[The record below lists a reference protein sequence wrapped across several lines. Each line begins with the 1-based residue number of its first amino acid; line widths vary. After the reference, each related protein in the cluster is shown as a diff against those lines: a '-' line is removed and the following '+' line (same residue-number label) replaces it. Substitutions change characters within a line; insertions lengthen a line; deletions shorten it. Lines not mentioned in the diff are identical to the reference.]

1 VSRWRR
7 RRASLRGLLS
17 RLVVMLAAVLAV
29 LIVVAVVGTVNTARD
44 YRSASQQAI
53 QRQGAA
59 NAFLV
64 NMLNAQSANRAYILL
79 ARGTD
84 RQAWNQARGLYD
96 SDLAVLRRALRGEPE
111 LLESADAVDRTA
123 QLWLRE
129 AIELISLRSQGQIDQ
144 AVRRVD
150 TGPAE
155 DRFAAFRREQRAL
168 LARIE
173 EKRLDDLAHN
183 DRNREL
189 TLAGVA
195 TATLLALLMVGLV
208 SRQVWRR
215 VGAPIDRV
223 GEGVSRVAR
232 GVLSDPVTVND
243 DAVREVAGLADAF
256 NTMQSEV
263 REEREQVAQSA
274 RREAAQR
281 TERQLWETVQ
291 QGLLPARLPA
301 PHGLRLT
308 ARYRPAER
316 ALLLG
321 GDFYDG
327 KLLPDGRL
335 ALMVGDM
342 AGHGAPAA
350 AQAAGL
356 RFGWRTLV
364 SVNPDPAAVMAG
376 LNTQMGSH
384 EQRADGIFASLIYML
399 LEPDG
404 GVSFATAGHPSPLLL
419 TREGCHEVPAEH
431 TGPLLGVLDD
441 AEWPVTRTE
450 LPVGGSLFLYT
461 DGLVE
466 ARRDGEVF
474 GVERACEVLAREW
487 NVALQLRVRRLVRAA
502 RRHEDERLRD
512 DVLVVAVERPA
523 IPDWRAAH

>member
-17 RLVVMLAAVLAV
+17 LLVVMLAAVLAV
-29 LIVVAVVGTVNTARD
+29 LIAVAVVGTINTARD

-59 NAFLV
+59 NAFLI

-84 RQAWNQARGLYD
+84 LQAWNQARSRYD
-96 SDLAVLRRALRGEPE
+96 DDLAILRRVLSGEPG

-123 QLWLRE
+123 QLWTRE
-129 AIELISLRSQGQIDQ
+129 AIELISLRRQGAIDE

-155 DRFAAFRREQRAL
+155 ERFVAFRNEQRGL
-168 LARIE
+168 LDRIE
-173 EKRLDDLAHN
+173 EKRLHDLADNDHN
-183 DRNREL
+183 LRL
-189 TLAGVA
+189 TLGGIAS
-195 TATLLALLMVGLV
+195 ATLLALLMVGLV

-232 GVLSDPVTVND
+232 GVLSDPVTISD
-243 DAVREVAGLADAF
+243 DAVIELAGLADAF

-263 REEREQVAQSA
+263 KEEREQVARSA

-281 TERQLWETVQ
+281 TERELWETVQ

-308 ARYRPAER
+308 ARYRPSER

-327 KLLPDGRL
+327 KLLSDGRL

-376 LNTQMGSH
+376 LNTQMSSH
-384 EQRADGIFASLIYML
+384 EQRAEGIFASLIYLL

-419 TREGCHEVPAEH
+419 TRDGCREVRAGA

-441 AEWPVTRTE
+441 AQWPVTRTE
-450 LPVGGSLFLYT
+450 LPVGGTLFLFT

-466 ARRDGEVF
+466 ARHESDVF

-487 NVALQLRVRRLVRAA
+487 NVALQLRVRRLIRAA
-502 RRHEDERLRD
+502 RRHEDDRLRD
-512 DVLVVAVERPA
+512 DVVVLAVERPA
-523 IPDWRAAH
+523 VPEWRAET